1 MGWNQLLKFSPNQ
14 FQSCRKIFTTF
25 LFAASITPWQMEPTY
40 TEEEKQHRIYVCI
53 IIRIKLLITWLL
65 DVKYREKRCNYRH
78 DFVLLKLGRIV
89 ESIESIDI

>member
-14 FQSCRKIFTTF
+14 FQSCREIITTF
-25 LFAASITPWQMEPTY
+25 LFAASITPWQMKPTY

-65 DVKYREKRCNYRH
+65 VVKCREKRCNYRH
-78 DFVLLKLGRIV
+78 GFVLLKLGRIL

>member
-1 MGWNQLLKFSPNQ
+1 MK
-14 FQSCRKIFTTF
+14 
-25 LFAASITPWQMEPTY
+25 PTY

-65 DVKYREKRCNYRH
+65 VVKCREKRCNYRH
-78 DFVLLKLGRIV
+78 DFVLLKLGRIL